1 MSKSTAPV
9 RNPCSVCQLLI
20 YTLSSFSN
28 SNGASQDW
36 SQDWVEVSLQFSEFY
51 LERLRGCATSEKI
64 FRELGNTGMANQRR
78 LLMAS
83 MVPEQFETP
92 ETRQLNPTVEDD
104 PVYQLRHPDPTLV
117 ASLTLTDP
125 SLQIRGS
132 WQKVAI
138 KKDGISPRMGFASF
152 IFEGHL
158 YVLGGQKSLS
168 GPWYRDFWYI
178 DLAASDEWRQLPSYP
193 VPSSKINRLVGYSI
207 AVYGHFAYLFTGRKE
222 LDVFNLNTLTWS
234 SMLTTFSG
242 SNWPYPNNN
251 IAEYTMQCVDGKI
264 YVFGGSHTMFQL
276 GCTLLMELDV
286 ARRTWI
292 QLSGDAVPKTTTY
305 EGPGPRRLACSW
317 VGKDNMIFVLYGE
330 ANRAGALIGP
340 NQRADKIHGAPH
352 SFSYEDLWGWDIATR
367 CWTRQRLVGNIP
379 CPRSEMACTYNAAL
393 DKVIIFGGYAPS
405 APSQFDATDRT
416 ASMFTYYAD
425 TFVYGLDGTTG
436 AVWKHVLTHGFPTYR
451 AQSQF
456 MADPATGRTFLFGG
470 YVSAEYV
477 PASGEGASRCF
488 SDLWELR
495 LDLPGGDF
503 VFDMVNEVHTAR
515 VGPWQRCF
523 ACGAVGQ
530 WKQCGGKCA
539 GQAYF
544 CDARCLRDGWRVH
557 KVKHKCSK

>member
-1 MSKSTAPV
+1 MSKSTIPV

-64 FRELGNTGMANQRR
+64 FRELGNTGMADQRR
-78 LLMAS
+78 LLMTS

-92 ETRQLNPTVEDD
+92 ETRQLNATVEDD

-125 SLQIRGS
+125 SLQNSRLLA
-132 WQKVAI
+132 K
-138 KKDGISPRMGFASF
+138 R
-152 IFEGHL
+152 HL

-178 DLAASDEWRQLPSYP
+178 DLAASDEWRQLPSCP
-193 VPSSKINRLVGYSI
+193 VPSSKINRLVGCSI

-222 LDVFNLNTLTWS
+222 LDVFNLKTLTWS
-234 SMLTTFSG
+234 SML
-242 SNWPYPNNN
+242 N
-251 IAEYTMQCVDGKI
+251 IPW
-264 YVFGGSHTMFQL
+264 
-276 GCTLLMELDV
+276 LDV
-286 ARRTWI
+286 VRRTWI

-393 DKVIIFGGYAPS
+393 DKGIIFGGYAPS
-405 APSQFDATDRT
+405 APSQLDATDRT
-416 ASMFTYYAD
+416 GSMFTYYAD

-436 AVWKHVLTHGFPTYR
+436 AAWKHVLTHGFPTYR

-470 YVSAEYV
+470 YVSAEY
-477 PASGEGASRCF
+477 CF

-503 VFDMVNEVHTAR
+503 VFDMENEVRTAR

-523 ACGAVGQ
+523 VCGAVGQ